1 MSIQT
6 QVPTIDQILQLD
18 NQITA
23 VEALPG
29 YRIRLTYIDG
39 EVYEL
44 DYSVRLS
51 KSDFIGQLRDP
62 AVFNAVKLGKKGRW
76 IEWPN
81 GYDNCADALRWDGE
95 MARRGLTRADVS
107 EPE

>member
-6 QVPTIDQILQLD
+6 QVPSIDQILQMD
-18 NQITA
+18 NAITR

-39 EVYEL
+39 ETYEL
-44 DYSVRLS
+44 DYSEKLD

-62 AVFNAVKLGKKGRW
+62 AVFNAVKLGEQGRW

-95 MARRGLTRADVS
+95 LARRGLTRADVQDA
-107 EPE
+107 E